1 MVKEGTPTWAKIF
14 DEKNFSYVSPLR
26 VDVMKTQGRWI
37 RPGIENLG
45 LKNVF
50 WLENP
55 YPIDFRGPPNFRKIF
70 CTKGTTLLFFAIL
83 LKNRDLRVCV

>member
-1 MVKEGTPTWAKIF
+1 MTLYCTRIYFISKV
-14 DEKNFSYVSPLR
+14 LR

-55 YPIDFRGPPNFRKIF
+55 YPIDFRGPPNFRKFF